1 MLESLIVGDRP
12 LSFETGKWAQQ
23 ASGSVVLRSGDAV
36 VLVTAVADPVAR
48 PGIDFFPLTVEYRER
63 LAGNGRI
70 PGAYGKREARATTDE
85 TLACRLIDRSI
96 RPLFPSHYLCET
108 QVIVTVFSGDPE
120 VDLPGLSITA
130 ASLALSLSD
139 IPWEGPVAAIRV
151 GRVDKVLVAF
161 PTAEKAAR
169 SDMNFVVTVGD
180 VGVLM
185 VEGESKEVSEE
196 DLVACL
202 MFAQAEAKPVLDLQ
216 RKWAKKHGRAKRL
229 LEEPAPIEVVGL
241 ADHDAALSAALL
253 VTEKEAR
260 TAAKSLAKAAAV
272 EALCA
277 ANPGLEPAVIKELV
291 GKRFK
296 PLGRALILAGQR
308 FDGRGHKSV
317 RPIECEVGVLPS
329 CHGSALFTR
338 GETQALASATLGGPR
353 DSLRIEDLYG
363 SHDEFFFLHYTF
375 PPYSVGE
382 VRPLR
387 GPGRREIG
395 HGMLA
400 QRALAQVIPDY
411 KDFPHTL
418 RITSDILSS
427 NGSSS
432 MASVCGGCLAM
443 MDAGVPIK
451 APVAGVAMGL
461 IQEGDQHVVLTD
473 ILGDE
478 DHLGDMDFKVCGT
491 KKGVTALQMDLK
503 IDGLT
508 EATLTAAL
516 AQARDA
522 RMHILAA
529 MARTLAQ
536 PRLKLAKN
544 AEGAV
549 LIEVPKQKL
558 GDVIGPGG
566 RNIRG
571 LSESTGASLDM
582 DDQGLL
588 RVAAK
593 DPKALDTVRKRLAE
607 QVREPR
613 VGEVLPAIVVNLGQ
627 SFARFELFPGTEAG
641 MHISEAAEHRVYK
654 WEDEFQLGD
663 TVMVKVTGVDDRGGI
678 RVTRIGVGQ

>member
-169 SDMNFVVTVGD
+169 SDLNFVVTVGD

-400 QRALAQVIPDY
+400 QRALAQVVPDY

>member
-353 DSLRIEDLYG
+353 DSLRSEDLYG

-400 QRALAQVIPDY
+400 QRALAQVVPDY

>member
-1 MLESLIVGDRP
+1 
-12 LSFETGKWAQQ
+12 
-23 ASGSVVLRSGDAV
+23 
-36 VLVTAVADPVAR
+36 
-48 PGIDFFPLTVEYRER
+48 
-63 LAGNGRI
+63 
-70 PGAYGKREARATTDE
+70 
-85 TLACRLIDRSI
+85 
-96 RPLFPSHYLCET
+96 
-108 QVIVTVFSGDPE
+108 
-120 VDLPGLSITA
+120 
-130 ASLALSLSD
+130 
-139 IPWEGPVAAIRV
+139 
-151 GRVDKVLVAF
+151 
-161 PTAEKAAR
+161 
-169 SDMNFVVTVGD
+169 
-180 VGVLM
+180 
-185 VEGESKEVSEE
+185 
-196 DLVACL
+196 
-202 MFAQAEAKPVLDLQ
+202 
-216 RKWAKKHGRAKRL
+216 
-229 LEEPAPIEVVGL
+229 
-241 ADHDAALSAALL
+241 
-253 VTEKEAR
+253 
-260 TAAKSLAKAAAV
+260 
-272 EALCA
+272 
-277 ANPGLEPAVIKELV
+277 
-291 GKRFK
+291 
-296 PLGRALILAGQR
+296 
-308 FDGRGHKSV
+308 
-317 RPIECEVGVLPS
+317 
-329 CHGSALFTR
+329 
-338 GETQALASATLGGPR
+338 
-353 DSLRIEDLYG
+353 
-363 SHDEFFFLHYTF
+363 
-375 PPYSVGE
+375 
-382 VRPLR
+382 
-387 GPGRREIG
+387 
-395 HGMLA
+395 LA

>member
-216 RKWAKKHGRAKRL
+216 RKWAKKHGRAKRV
-229 LEEPAPIEVVGL
+229 LEPPAPLEVIGL
-241 ADHDAALSAALL
+241 EDHDAAPCAALL

-353 DSLRIEDLYG
+353 DSLRSEDLYG
-363 SHDEFFFLHYTF
+363 SHDEFSSLHYTF

>member
-353 DSLRIEDLYG
+353 DSLRSEDLYG

>member
-216 RKWAKKHGRAKRL
+216 RKWAKKHGRAKRV
-229 LEEPAPIEVVGL
+229 LEPPAPLEVIGIE
-241 ADHDAALSAALL
+241 DHDAALCAALL

-353 DSLRIEDLYG
+353 DSLRSEDLYG

>member
-216 RKWAKKHGRAKRL
+216 RKWAKKHGRAKRV
-229 LEEPAPIEVVGL
+229 LEPPAPLEVIGL
-241 ADHDAALSAALL
+241 EDHDAALCAALL

-353 DSLRIEDLYG
+353 DSLRSEDLYG

-400 QRALAQVIPDY
+400 QRALAQVVPDY